1 MAKDCRIA
9 AELLQTA
16 PLLLSSTKMVQDFAA
31 QHGED
36 ADYTCVVKSIE
47 SAAGEEIRKKGA

>member
-1 MAKDCRIA
+1 MNDVWNEMR
-9 AELLQTA
+9 
-16 PLLLSSTKMVQDFAA
+16 QDFAA
-31 QHGED
+31 QHEKD